1 MMKAFDN
8 HICGAGRMLLGFSRE
23 EFSMQIDERKRSGWI
38 LGVVIAVWFA
48 GAQILIAE
56 DVEPNL
62 LDSPAAPTAQ
72 PGILEQQQKADLDPV
87 QRQQLNDL
95 LRIRRQLNLGEL
107 LDRAFSSADEQKSG
121 VQNRSVLEEV
131 FREALKE
138 VYGEGLKPR
147 NDSPRAAIY
156 RNTPEPPRGQGSE
169 PSAALLRA
177 SRNLDHQVHELDREG
192 RFFESDRLRELAN
205 QLRIEARQSS
215 GREDDSP

>member
-1 MMKAFDN
+1 
-8 HICGAGRMLLGFSRE
+8 
-23 EFSMQIDERKRSGWI
+23 MQIDEQKRSGWI
-38 LGVVIAVWFA
+38 LGVVVAAWFA
-48 GAQILIAE
+48 GAQILVAE
-56 DVEPNL
+56 DAEPDL
-62 LDSPAAPTAQ
+62 LDPPAAPTVQ
-72 PGILEQQQKADLDPV
+72 SDILSQQQEAELDPV
-87 QRQQLNDL
+87 QRQQLYDI

-107 LDRAFSSADEQKSG
+107 LDRAFSPTDEQKSG
-121 VQNRSVLEEV
+121 VQNKSVLEEV

-138 VYGEGLKPR
+138 VHGEGLKQR

-177 SRNLDHQVHELDREG
+177 SRNLDHQVHELDQEG

-215 GREDDSP
+215 GREDGSP